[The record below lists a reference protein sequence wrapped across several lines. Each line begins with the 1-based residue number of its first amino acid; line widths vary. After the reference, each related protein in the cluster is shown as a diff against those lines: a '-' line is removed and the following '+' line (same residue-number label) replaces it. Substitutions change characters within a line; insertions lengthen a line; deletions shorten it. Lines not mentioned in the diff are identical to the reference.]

1 MVLSAG
7 SEPGKVKAVVQA
19 KRNEKP
25 NFSISTSN
33 SGSEATGK
41 WLFNFAART
50 DQLSGR
56 DDQVAVGYTISNTG
70 ERHSL
75 TGAYYIPLS

>member
-7 SEPGKVKAVVQA
+7 KEPGTVRAVVQA

-25 NFSISTSN
+25 NFFLSTSN

-56 DDQVAVGYTISNTG
+56 IG
-70 ERHSL
+70 EL
-75 TGAYYIPLS
+75 GVYDFQ